1 MTPLLSLCFIGLL
14 IYLYKSRK
22 ADTVKREAS
31 PPTPVL
37 PKPRIIIDESQVEFM
52 YDSRDYEGKNH
63 LYLSPDLYRSNL
75 TEPRDFS
82 YMSVDAAR
90 EELREG
96 RKKGNWLNRD
106 EYIGLMNVIHSERC
120 KKLLPKINKMGDEV
134 LRDWL
139 STQLSNEKY
148 LTTEIWQYIIDRL
161 TPVDAP
167 LLLKELETIPSDE
180 TDEWVRRKKSKGY
193 FFSDLVYQTA
203 FEKRTVYIK

>member
-1 MTPLLSLCFIGLL
+1 
-14 IYLYKSRK
+14 
-22 ADTVKREAS
+22 
-31 PPTPVL
+31 
-37 PKPRIIIDESQVEFM
+37 
-52 YDSRDYEGKNH
+52 
-63 LYLSPDLYRSNL
+63 
-75 TEPRDFS
+75 
-82 YMSVDAAR
+82 
-90 EELREG
+90 
-96 RKKGNWLNRD
+96 
-106 EYIGLMNVIHSERC
+106 
-120 KKLLPKINKMGDEV
+120 MGDEV